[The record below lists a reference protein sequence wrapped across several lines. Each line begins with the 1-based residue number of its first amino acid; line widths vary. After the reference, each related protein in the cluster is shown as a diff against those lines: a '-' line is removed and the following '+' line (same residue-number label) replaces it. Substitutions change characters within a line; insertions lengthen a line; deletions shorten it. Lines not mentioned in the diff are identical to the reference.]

1 MPMAWGLSFY
11 KEDSMKKLLTTIL
24 AVVLCAFSVHATSCK
39 EPEKD
44 KINIKYYANPADI
57 VKIFG
62 QEETIGLIPEPAATN
77 LTNKIKKQG
86 GNVYRLD
93 LQELYDAEEKAYPQ
107 AVLMVKKSVLGTN
120 PDIVTTLTQKIEESV
135 SWVKNNPATAVE
147 AISARGVTTLSAS
160 TLTESVINA
169 CKIYPQGAEE
179 AKTSVKNYVNN
190 IVEIDSSMAN
200 PVADDF
206 FYTQSNLTEDKSQYL
221 FVMPDGAPAIA
232 TAKLM
237 NDSDNLSTGKTVDYN
252 VVVADMIRSHLVS
265 GTADFILAPVNLAS
279 KFYKTFDA
287 NDHYVMVSV
296 VTHGNFYILSTEE
309 ITLSDLCGK
318 QIAVPMMGAVP
329 DWTLQMVL
337 KKHGLTFTVV
347 E

>member
-24 AVVLCAFSVHATSCK
+24 AVVLCAFSVLATSCR

-44 KINIKYYANPADI
+44 KINFKYYANPADI

-62 QEETIGLIPEPAATN
+62 QEESIGLIPEPAATN

-107 AVLMVKKSVLGTN
+107 AVLMVKKSVLGAN
-120 PDIVTTLTQKIEESV
+120 PSIVQVLEEKISESV
-135 SWVKNNPATAVE
+135 SWVKTNPATAVE
-147 AISARGVTTLSAS
+147 AIGKRGVTTLTAN
-160 TLTESVINA
+160 TLTPDVVDA
-169 CKIYPQGAEE
+169 CKIYWQSAEN
-179 AKTSVKNYVNN
+179 AKTSVKNYVNG
-190 IVEIDSSMAN
+190 IIEIDATKASN
-200 PVADDF
+200 VDDDF
-206 FYTQSNLTEDKSQYL
+206 FYTNSSLSGEKGEYL

-237 NDSDNLSTGKTVDYN
+237 NDSDSLSTGKTVDYK
-252 VVVADMIRSHLVS
+252 VVVADMIRAHLTA

-279 KFYKTFDA
+279 KFYKTFDS

-309 ITLSDLCGK
+309 IALSDLCGK

-337 KKHGLTFTVV
+337 KKHGLSFAVV